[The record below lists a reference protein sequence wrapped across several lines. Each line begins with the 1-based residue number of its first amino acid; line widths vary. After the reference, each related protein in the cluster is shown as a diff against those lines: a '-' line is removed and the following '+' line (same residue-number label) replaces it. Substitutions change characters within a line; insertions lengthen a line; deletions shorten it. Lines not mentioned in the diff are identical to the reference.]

1 MLPDYEKFLIDF
13 YPERDAMQIDPLI
26 AKIEQLSIDLET
38 VQCQLEDAA
47 VTHDEIVHNAVVRG
61 DYDDRLI
68 RIETVWIS
76 WHKKEIHF
84 IRRCSYS
91 HIIINIFHPVFVVQ
105 A

>member
-1 MLPDYEKFLIDF
+1 MLAMLPDYEKFLINF

-47 VTHDEIVHNAVVRG
+47 VTHDEIVHNAAVRD

-68 RIETVWIS
+68 RIEAVLKSNKMHLPRNESAGIIS
-76 WHKKEIHF
+76 LAGTK
-84 IRRCSYS
+84 
-91 HIIINIFHPVFVVQ
+91 
-105 A
+105 